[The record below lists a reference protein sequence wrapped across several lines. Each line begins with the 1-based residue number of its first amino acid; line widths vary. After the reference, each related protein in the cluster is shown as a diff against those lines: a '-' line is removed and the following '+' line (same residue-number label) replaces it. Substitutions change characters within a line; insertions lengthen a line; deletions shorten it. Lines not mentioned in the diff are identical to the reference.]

1 MIFTNEVLDAS
12 LELDIKDLSVAI
24 VFSRF
29 IAIMVMHIYVLDE
42 IQNGMAMMK
51 YAMNHWW
58 KFKYPGY
65 AFMSGFLQ
73 CTAMYFIVLLNL
85 LVLLY
90 ANNILDIV
98 KDMFALAVISE
109 FDDYFA

>member
-1 MIFTNEVLDAS
+1 MT
-12 LELDIKDLSVAI
+12 
-24 VFSRF
+24 
-29 IAIMVMHIYVLDE
+29 
-42 IQNGMAMMK
+42 MMK

-65 AFMSGFLQ
+65 AYLSGLLQ
-73 CTAMYFIVLLNL
+73 CTAMYFIVILNL
-85 LVLLY
+85 LVVMTSET
-90 ANNILDIV
+90 ILDIV